1 MTNDILIIG
10 AGPAGLSMARALS
23 GHGLRIHLFERSAR
37 EALASP
43 DDDGREIALTHR
55 SARLMQ
61 ELGQWARLAPEEI
74 GTLREA
80 LVLDGDD
87 RDGLRFR
94 WPAAP
99 GASGRPLGWLVPNHA
114 IRRAAFAALADCA
127 DVELHTG
134 VGVGAVHTGPGG
146 AVVHL
151 ADGRHVEG
159 GLLIAA
165 DTRFS
170 ETRRAL
176 GIGADL
182 HDFGK
187 VMLVGRVRHAEP
199 HEGIALEWFRHG
211 QTLALLPL
219 HDAHEASVV
228 VTVTPAE
235 ARSLQFLDADTL
247 GPELAAR
254 FAQRL
259 GAMQALGPLH
269 AYPLVG
275 VYPHRFVAERVALIG
290 DAAVGMHPV
299 TAHGFNFGL
308 LGVAT
313 LADALLAARRRG
325 QAVHEPSVLGDY
337 ERRHR
342 RATRPLYLA
351 TRLLA
356 GLYTDDR
363 PAARGLRKA
372 ALAIATHAPGF
383 APAIVRG
390 LVDEARG
397 GSPRWPL
404 TRHLL
409 AGLAPRR
416 LAPAPH

>member
-1 MTNDILIIG
+1 MSSDLLIIG

-23 GHGLRIHLFERSAR
+23 GHGLSIQVFERATRDS
-37 EALASP
+37 LANP
-43 DDDGREIALTHR
+43 ADDGREIALTHR
-55 SARLMQ
+55 SARLMR
-61 ELGQWARLAPEEI
+61 ELGQWERLRTDEI
-74 GTLREA
+74 GELREA
-80 LVLDGDD
+80 LVLDGDA
-87 RDGLRFR
+87 RDGLRFQ
-94 WPAAP
+94 WPETRRE
-99 GASGRPLGWLVPNHA
+99 GQPLGWLVPNHA
-114 IRRAAFAALADCA
+114 IRRAAFAAVADCA
-127 DVELHTG
+127 DVQLHTEAT
-134 VGVGAVHTGPGG
+134 VSAVRTGPDG
-146 AVVHL
+146 AALTL
-151 ADGRHVEG
+151 ADGRRFEG
-159 GLLIAA
+159 GLLLAA

-176 GIGADL
+176 GIAADH

-187 VMLVGRVRHAEP
+187 VMLVGRVEHAEP
-199 HEGIALEWFRHG
+199 HASTAWEWFRYG

-219 HDAHEASVV
+219 HGSRTSSVV
-228 VTVTPAE
+228 ITVAPTE
-235 ARSLQFLDADTL
+235 ARVLQAL
-247 GPELAAR
+247 GPDALGRELAAR
-254 FAQRL
+254 FDQRL

-269 AYPLVG
+269 AYPLVA
-275 VYPHRFVAERVALIG
+275 VYPRRFVAERLALIG

-313 LADALLAARRRG
+313 LAEALLAARRRG
-325 QAVHEPSVLGDY
+325 QPLHDPRLLADY

-363 PAARGLRKA
+363 LPARALRKV
-372 ALAIATHAPGF
+372 ALAVAAHAPGF

-390 LVDEARG
+390 LVDEGRG

-404 TRHLL
+404 TRQLL
-409 AGLAPRR
+409 AGLAPRW
-416 LAPAPH
+416 L